1 MAPVPGLC
9 LLFRMKLDRRATRH
23 LIARRDATRRDGNFD
38 RTPIGF
44 SVLSL
49 PVRLVRF
56 RTGMRDDANDAND
69 DQTEPTLTMMM
80 MDAIIDNE
88 RRRATTME
96 ETPETEPPPETTRV
110 NAEPMMRTRN
120 PREAHAMGRPKRI
133 VAGIEECARAYCDES
148 ARRMR
153 LGKAYARVKRA
164 STSTPSARCAMTLC
178 AQLIEACDVRRG
190 MIARAC
196 GKLGRHGRACAATL
210 EAFAECNEWTAVEL
224 SGATTVDGRSC
235 DAAAAI
241 GATKRALAAMEREES
256 RKLRRIVEGR
266 MLERESESPPMT
278 TTPTTAPPPPTRMD
292 DADGKTTTS
301 PPNMVETTTGVTLQD
316 VKEKE
321 ANARADED
329 AQTRIRAP
337 DDDCIIIDDV
347 EDNDDED
354 DDYDDELV
362 IPTTTCEREESPTP
376 TIMTQPLSDDDSGDD
391 AELLRNSLV
400 SPRTKNVVE
409 ILMEMDLPRRE
420 RFQSISV
427 TPSPED
433 DAPS

>member
-1 MAPVPGLC
+1 MGE
-9 LLFRMKLDRRATRH
+9 DHQTE
-23 LIARRDATRRDGNFD
+23 
-38 RTPIGF
+38 
-44 SVLSL
+44 
-49 PVRLVRF
+49 
-56 RTGMRDDANDAND
+56 
-69 DQTEPTLTMMM
+69 TEPTLVMMM
-80 MDAIIDNE
+80 MDAIVDDE
-88 RRRATTME
+88 RRRATTE
-96 ETPETEPPPETTRV
+96 ETPEAPPETTTV
-110 NAEPMMRTRN
+110 DEGPMMRTRN
-120 PREAHAMGRPKRI
+120 PREVHAMGQPKRI
-133 VAGIEECARAYCDES
+133 AAGIEECARAYCDES
-148 ARRMR
+148 ARRAR
-153 LGKAYARVKRA
+153 LEDAFARVKRA

-178 AQLIEACDVRRG
+178 AQLIEACDGRRG

-196 GKLGRHGRACAATL
+196 GKLGRHGRICAATL

-235 DAAAAI
+235 DTAAAI

-266 MLERESESPPMT
+266 MLERESESPQT
-278 TTPTTAPPPPTRMD
+278 TTAPAPPTRMD
-292 DADGKTTTS
+292 DADVKTTKPVTP
-301 PPNMVETTTGVTLQD
+301 PPNMETTTAATLQN
-316 VKEKE
+316 VATLQEKE
-321 ANARADED
+321 ANARVDED
-329 AQTRIRAP
+329 ARARIRAP

-347 EDNDDED
+347 EDNDEDDE

-376 TIMTQPLSDDDSGDD
+376 TIMTQPVSDDDSGDD

-433 DAPS
+433 DAPQS

>member
-1 MAPVPGLC
+1 
-9 LLFRMKLDRRATRH
+9 
-23 LIARRDATRRDGNFD
+23 
-38 RTPIGF
+38 
-44 SVLSL
+44 
-49 PVRLVRF
+49 
-56 RTGMRDDANDAND
+56 MRDDANDAND
-69 DQTEPTLTMMM
+69 DDQTEPTLMMM

-96 ETPETEPPPETTRV
+96 ETPEETTRV

-120 PREAHAMGRPKRI
+120 PREMYAMGRPKRI

-148 ARRMR
+148 VRRMR

-190 MIARAC
+190 MLARAC

-278 TTPTTAPPPPTRMD
+278 TPAPPPTSRMD
-292 DADGKTTTS
+292 DADMETT
-301 PPNMVETTTGVTLQD
+301 PLPNMAETTTTTTTATLQD

-420 RFQSISV
+420 RFKSISV

>member
-1 MAPVPGLC
+1 
-9 LLFRMKLDRRATRH
+9 
-23 LIARRDATRRDGNFD
+23 
-38 RTPIGF
+38 
-44 SVLSL
+44 
-49 PVRLVRF
+49 
-56 RTGMRDDANDAND
+56 
-69 DQTEPTLTMMM
+69 
-80 MDAIIDNE
+80 
-88 RRRATTME
+88 
-96 ETPETEPPPETTRV
+96 
-110 NAEPMMRTRN
+110 
-120 PREAHAMGRPKRI
+120 
-133 VAGIEECARAYCDES
+133 
-148 ARRMR
+148 
-153 LGKAYARVKRA
+153 
-164 STSTPSARCAMTLC
+164 
-178 AQLIEACDVRRG
+178 
-190 MIARAC
+190 
-196 GKLGRHGRACAATL
+196 
-210 EAFAECNEWTAVEL
+210 
-224 SGATTVDGRSC
+224 
-235 DAAAAI
+235 
-241 GATKRALAAMEREES
+241 
-256 RKLRRIVEGR
+256 

-278 TTPTTAPPPPTRMD
+278 TPAPTSRMD

-301 PPNMVETTTGVTLQD
+301 PPNMVETTPTTATLQD

-337 DDDCIIIDDV
+337 DYDCIIIDDV

-420 RFQSISV
+420 RFQSVSV

>member
-1 MAPVPGLC
+1 
-9 LLFRMKLDRRATRH
+9 
-23 LIARRDATRRDGNFD
+23 
-38 RTPIGF
+38 
-44 SVLSL
+44 
-49 PVRLVRF
+49 
-56 RTGMRDDANDAND
+56 
-69 DQTEPTLTMMM
+69 
-80 MDAIIDNE
+80 
-88 RRRATTME
+88 
-96 ETPETEPPPETTRV
+96 
-110 NAEPMMRTRN
+110 
-120 PREAHAMGRPKRI
+120 
-133 VAGIEECARAYCDES
+133 
-148 ARRMR
+148 
-153 LGKAYARVKRA
+153 
-164 STSTPSARCAMTLC
+164 
-178 AQLIEACDVRRG
+178 
-190 MIARAC
+190 
-196 GKLGRHGRACAATL
+196 
-210 EAFAECNEWTAVEL
+210 
-224 SGATTVDGRSC
+224 
-235 DAAAAI
+235 
-241 GATKRALAAMEREES
+241 
-256 RKLRRIVEGR
+256 

-292 DADGKTTTS
+292 DADGKTTMS

>member
-1 MAPVPGLC
+1 
-9 LLFRMKLDRRATRH
+9 
-23 LIARRDATRRDGNFD
+23 
-38 RTPIGF
+38 
-44 SVLSL
+44 
-49 PVRLVRF
+49 
-56 RTGMRDDANDAND
+56 
-69 DQTEPTLTMMM
+69 
-80 MDAIIDNE
+80 
-88 RRRATTME
+88 
-96 ETPETEPPPETTRV
+96 
-110 NAEPMMRTRN
+110 
-120 PREAHAMGRPKRI
+120 MGGPKRI
-133 VAGIEECARAYCDES
+133 ATGIEACARGYCEETT
-148 ARRMR
+148 RRMR
-153 LGKAYARVKRA
+153 LGEARDAVKRA
-164 STSTPSARCAMTLC
+164 SASTPGARCAMTLC
-178 AQLIEACDVRRG
+178 AQLVEACDGRRETL
-190 MIARAC
+190 ARAC
-196 GKLGRHGRACAATL
+196 GALGRRGRACAATL
-210 EAFAECNEWTAVEL
+210 EAFAECNEWMAVEL
-224 SGATTVDGRSC
+224 SGAAVVGTVDGRSC

-241 GATKRALAAMEREES
+241 GATKRALAATEREES

-266 MLERESESPPMT
+266 MLERESESPPI
-278 TTPTTAPPPPTRMD
+278 TTP
-292 DADGKTTTS
+292 
-301 PPNMVETTTGVTLQD
+301 PPNMVEKTMTVTLRD
-316 VKEKE
+316 VNEKE

-354 DDYDDELV
+354 DDYDDEFV

-376 TIMTQPLSDDDSGDD
+376 TIMTQPVSDDDSGDD

>member
-1 MAPVPGLC
+1 MYSTFVFKDRA
-9 LLFRMKLDRRATRH
+9 RRARN
-23 LIARRDATRRDGNFD
+23 ARLHRATTTTGVD
-38 RTPIGF
+38 RTTSIDLVF
-44 SVLSL
+44 SPAS
-49 PVRLVRF
+49 RRF
-56 RTGMRDDANDAND
+56 RGMRDDNDAND
-69 DQTEPTLTMMM
+69 DQTETEPTLMMMM
-80 MDAIIDNE
+80 MDAIVDDE
-88 RRRATTME
+88 RRRATTTTTRE
-96 ETPETEPPPETTRV
+96 KTPETEPRET
-110 NAEPMMRTRN
+110 ALDEGPMMRTRN
-120 PREAHAMGRPKRI
+120 PRETHALGRPKRI
-133 VAGIEECARAYCDES
+133 AAGIEECARAYCDES
-148 ARRMR
+148 VRRIR
-153 LGKAYARVKRA
+153 LGDAYARVKRA
-164 STSTPSARCAMTLC
+164 STSTPSVRCAMTLC
-178 AQLIEACDVRRG
+178 TQLIEACDGRRG
-190 MIARAC
+190 IIARAC
-196 GKLGRHGRACAATL
+196 GKLGRHGRACASTL

-224 SGATTVDGRSC
+224 SGATTADGQPC
-235 DAAAAI
+235 DTAAAI

-266 MLERESESPPMT
+266 MLERESESPPT
-278 TTPTTAPPPPTRMD
+278 ITVPPPTRMD
-292 DADGKTTTS
+292 DADGKTTKPVTP
-301 PPNMVETTTGVTLQD
+301 PPNVETTTTGTLRD

-321 ANARADED
+321 ENARADMD

-347 EDNDDED
+347 EDDDVED

-362 IPTTTCEREESPTP
+362 IPTTTRECEESPTP

-433 DAPS
+433 DAPPS

>member
-1 MAPVPGLC
+1 
-9 LLFRMKLDRRATRH
+9 
-23 LIARRDATRRDGNFD
+23 
-38 RTPIGF
+38 
-44 SVLSL
+44 
-49 PVRLVRF
+49 VREKMGDEE
-56 RTGMRDDANDAND
+56 TE
-69 DQTEPTLTMMM
+69 TEPTLAMMMMM
-80 MDAIIDNE
+80 MDAIVDDE
-88 RRRATTME
+88 RRRRRATTTTTTTE
-96 ETPETEPPPETTRV
+96 ETPEMEPPPETAV
-110 NAEPMMRTRN
+110 DAEPMMRTRN
-120 PREAHAMGRPKRI
+120 PRETHALGRPKRI
-133 VAGIEECARAYCDES
+133 AAGIEECARAYCDES
-148 ARRMR
+148 VRRMR
-153 LGKAYARVKRA
+153 LGKAYAAVKRA
-164 STSTPSARCAMTLC
+164 STSTPSVRCAMTLC
-178 AQLIEACDVRRG
+178 AQLIEACDGRRG
-190 MIARAC
+190 MLARAC

-224 SGATTVDGRSC
+224 SGATTVDGQTC
-235 DAAAAI
+235 DTAAAI

-266 MLERESESPPMT
+266 MLERESESPSTMT
-278 TTPTTAPPPPTRMD
+278 APPPTRMD
-292 DADGKTTTS
+292 NADGKTTKPVTP
-301 PPNMVETTTGVTLQD
+301 PPNTVETTTTGTLHD

-321 ANARADED
+321 ENARVDVD

-347 EDNDDED
+347 DDNDEEE

-362 IPTTTCEREESPTP
+362 IPTSTCEREESPTP
-376 TIMTQPLSDDDSGDD
+376 TIMTQPVSDDDSGDD

-433 DAPS
+433 DAPPS